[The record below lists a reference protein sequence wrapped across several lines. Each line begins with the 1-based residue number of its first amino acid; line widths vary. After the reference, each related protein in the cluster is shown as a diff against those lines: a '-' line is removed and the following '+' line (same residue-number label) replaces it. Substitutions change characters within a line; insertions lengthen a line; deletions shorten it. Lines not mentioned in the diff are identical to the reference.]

1 MPRRRPP
8 YFRQQVDT
16 QSARG
21 GAHAE
26 AGRTAGTRGRGR
38 DGRRGGRARWR
49 HRRVGRPE
57 RHEDRRDEEGRDDR
71 EEAVAMAWRASLVV
85 AALVAPWLVA
95 GTAAAQASRLGT
107 PAPEVAGERWINSA
121 PLTTQALRGRVVLV
135 EFWTFG

>member
-1 MPRRRPP
+1 
-8 YFRQQVDT
+8 
-16 QSARG
+16 
-21 GAHAE
+21 
-26 AGRTAGTRGRGR
+26 
-38 DGRRGGRARWR
+38 
-49 HRRVGRPE
+49 
-57 RHEDRRDEEGRDDR
+57 
-71 EEAVAMAWRASLVV
+71 MAWRASLVV